1 MPYLLNPQ
9 EGFNV
14 GLASPQLNGNL
25 YFFAWFSLIASFV
38 LWFQYLMSAYK
49 VGGDEESR
57 KNKNHSP
64 LLWAG
69 ACFSSFVVMV
79 AAVRLYMTDGV
90 CDESDALCK
99 RTKFAV
105 SLGTVSAFVSMG
117 HMAVGHM
124 CTSMMDMILS
134 VVMLI
139 LWAFGVSYITFGA
152 NAPGAM
158 LGNLYFG
165 TWISFVLVL
174 QAAATGLRSMFFE
187 DEDSGSVPA
196 TAGGEARSP
205 DEEKGEKEGEKQDD
219 TQTGEEIKA

>member
-1 MPYLLNPQ
+1 M
-9 EGFNV
+9 
-14 GLASPQLNGNL
+14 A
-25 YFFAWFSLIASFV
+25 
-38 LWFQYLMSAYK
+38 AYK

-69 ACFSSFVVMV
+69 ACFASFVVMV
-79 AAVRLYMTDGV
+79 AAVRIYMTEPV
-90 CDESDALCK
+90 CDVNNALCK
-99 RTKFAV
+99 RTKFAL
-105 SLGTVSAFVSMG
+105 SLGTIGAFVSMV

-124 CTSMMDMILS
+124 FPSMIDTVVS

-152 NAPGAM
+152 EAPGRN

-174 QAAATGLRSMFFE
+174 QASATGLRAMFLGDE
-187 DEDSGSVPA
+187 DEDAAPA
-196 TAGGEARSP
+196 AAAAGGEARSP
-205 DEEKGEKEGEKQDD
+205 DEEKGEKDVDKQDD